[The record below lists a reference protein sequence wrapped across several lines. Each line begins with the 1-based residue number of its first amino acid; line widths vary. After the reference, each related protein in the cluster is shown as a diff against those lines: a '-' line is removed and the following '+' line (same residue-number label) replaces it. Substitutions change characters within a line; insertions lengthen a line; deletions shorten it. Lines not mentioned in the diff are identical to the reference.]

1 MGIPHLLTLLQQLKS
16 GLDESFLFTTG
27 TEREDR
33 TSNSSLEIPFAVA
46 LFPPFDMNKYF
57 IMTHASYF
65 SPTNVLAEDM
75 NPLFNEIR
83 DLEFNMIKYDA
94 EDENYFEIGDGNIP
108 DFRKLWSPRT
118 DLNRQKVD

>member
-1 MGIPHLLTLLQQLKS
+1 MNHFFLQRGRKEKTALPTFLQKS
-16 GLDESFLFTTG
+16 LRVSPFFT
-27 TEREDR
+27 
-33 TSNSSLEIPFAVA
+33 
-46 LFPPFDMNKYF
+46 FDMDRCL
-57 IMTHASYF
+57 IMPHTSYF
-65 SPTNVLAEDM
+65 SPTIVLAEDM

-83 DLEFNMIKYDA
+83 DLEFNIIKYDT

>member
-1 MGIPHLLTLLQQLKS
+1 MQQLKS

-33 TSNSSLEIPFAVA
+33 TSNSSLEIPFAVV

-57 IMTHASYF
+57 IMTHTFYF
-65 SPTNVLAEDM
+65 SPTHVLAEDM

-83 DLEFNMIKYDA
+83 DLEFNIIKYDT

-118 DLNRQKVD
+118 DLSRQKVD